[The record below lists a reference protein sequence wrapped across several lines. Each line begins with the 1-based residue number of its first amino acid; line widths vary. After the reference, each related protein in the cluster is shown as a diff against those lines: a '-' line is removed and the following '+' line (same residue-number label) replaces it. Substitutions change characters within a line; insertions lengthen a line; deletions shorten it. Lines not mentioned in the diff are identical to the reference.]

1 MSRKSS
7 QKFETEREPV
17 VSSRAV
23 VAANQPIAS
32 AAGISMLAAGGNV
45 ADAAVATV
53 FTCGVVE
60 PQMVGPLGGG
70 YAVHRDSNGEI
81 TVLDFYAEGPG
92 LATEHLYEP
101 DPAAGFGMVKGDKN
115 QTGHLASGIP
125 GNAKG
130 WIRLHELK
138 GSLPLSQV
146 LAPAISAAENGFP
159 ISSYLRYSIANTR
172 EQLSMFPESANT
184 FLHNGEVPPVGH
196 RLVQREAAESL
207 RLFAE
212 MGSDAVYKGPIG
224 KALVVEMEAGQGLV
238 TQADLDQYEVRQPEP
253 IRGTYRG
260 LDIIGTPLTSG
271 GGLLNML
278 GLNILENFDVRSLGF
293 GTAKYW
299 HLLIETLKIMFADRA
314 KFLGDP
320 KFVDFPHD
328 ALLDKSY
335 AKFRASQIRMDQPGI
350 PEGGDPA
357 SVTSGHTTHLSIMA
371 ADGSAVTM
379 TTTLNNSFGGRVMV
393 PGTGLLIN
401 NNMALFNPNPGLPNS
416 VGPYKRMLTATAA
429 TVVER
434 EGAPLFAIGTPGG
447 IRIFPTVLQ
456 GIINVIDHEMSLQ
469 EAVEAPRIW
478 ASGNTVEFES
488 ICDPSV
494 ISELE
499 RMGHNMFELA
509 VIANSMNAVQMDQN
523 SGLLTAATCWRGDGQ
538 PAGLSGAFAKH
549 RDDWFG

>member
-1 MSRKSS
+1 MAKVQSRRAGT
-7 QKFETEREPV
+7 QREPV

-23 VAANQPIAS
+23 VAANQPIAA

-53 FTCGVVE
+53 FTCGIVE
-60 PQMVGPLGGG
+60 PQMVGPMGGG
-70 YAVHRDSNGEI
+70 YAVHRDADGEI

-92 LATEHLYEP
+92 SATETLYEP
-101 DPAAGFGMVKGDKN
+101 DEAAGFGMVKGDKN

-130 WIRLHELK
+130 WLRLHELK

-159 ISSYLRYSIANTR
+159 ISAYLRYSITNTQA
-172 EQLSMFPESANT
+172 QLSMFPESART
-184 FLHNGEVPPVGH
+184 FLVNGEVPPVGH
-196 RLVQREAAESL
+196 RLVQAEAADSL
-207 RLFAE
+207 RLFAQQ
-212 MGSDAVYKGPIG
+212 GSDALYKGAIG
-224 KALVVEMEAGQGLV
+224 EALVREMEQGGGLI
-238 TQADLDQYEVRQPEP
+238 TQADLDQYDVRYPEP

-260 LDIIGTPLTSG
+260 YDIIGTPPTSG

-278 GLNILENFDVRSLGF
+278 GFNILENFDVRSLGF
-293 GTAKYW
+293 GTARYW

-314 KFLGDP
+314 KYLGDP
-320 KFVDFPHD
+320 KFVDFPLD
-328 ALLDKSY
+328 ALLDKGY
-335 AKFRASQIRMDQPGI
+335 AKKRAAEIRMDRPTQH
-350 PEGGDPA
+350 EAGDPV
-357 SVTSGHTTHLSIMA
+357 SVTSGHTTHLTIMA

-401 NNMALFNPNPGLPNS
+401 NNMALFNPYPDRPNS

-429 TVVER
+429 TIVER
-434 EGAPLFAIGTPGG
+434 GGSPVFAIGTPGG
-447 IRIFPTVLQ
+447 LRIFPTVFQ

-469 EAVEAPRIW
+469 EAVEAPRLW
-478 ASGNTVEFES
+478 ASGSVAEFES
-488 ICDPSV
+488 TCDRSV
-494 ISELE
+494 IAELE
-499 RMGHNMFELA
+499 RMGHNMTEVA
-509 VIANSMNAVQMDQN
+509 VIANCMNGVQMDSV
-523 SGLLTAATCWRGDGQ
+523 SGLLTGAACWRGDGQ
-538 PAGLSGAFAKH
+538 PAGLSGAFATH